1 MMTHSELEERLRNDD
16 FWQVAERAM
25 MGDSRFGSVHLLQTS
40 LERLEACLS
49 SGEDVNEEERK
60 LVENALDS
68 IESAWQKELHR
79 RRAFEDVVEPVYET
93 YMGVADLITHRTV
106 RLRVYG
112 GGMVINNRKGH
123 ETAIFVHDSN
133 GDWTIPN
140 FGKESA

>member
-1 MMTHSELEERLRNDD
+1 MTHSELEERLRNDD

-25 MGDSRFGSVHLLQTS
+25 MGDSRFGGVHLLQIS
-40 LERLEACLS
+40 LERLEACLGS
-49 SGEDVNEEERK
+49 SADVNEGERK

-112 GGMVINNRKGH
+112 GWMVINNRKGH
-123 ETAIFVHDSN
+123 ETAIFVLDPS
-133 GDWTIPN
+133 GDWTLPELK
-140 FGKESA
+140 GCV

>member
-25 MGDSRFGSVHLLQTS
+25 MGDSRFGSVHLLPTS

-49 SGEDVNEEERK
+49 SSADVNEGERK

-79 RRAFEDVVEPVYET
+79 RRAFEDVVEPVYEN
-93 YMGVADLITHRTV
+93 YMGVQDLIVHTV
-106 RLRVYG
+106 TRLRVYG
-112 GGMVINNRKGH
+112 GWMVINNSKGH
-123 ETAIFVHDSN
+123 ETAIFVLDPS
-133 GDWTIPN
+133 GDWTLPELK
-140 FGKESA
+140 GCV